1 MLLTVKRTNFTEES
15 TIGELFIDGKF
26 FCYTLEDKDRGL
38 TDSMSLAEIKLRKI
52 FGITCIPYGKY
63 KVVLSMSPKF
73 GKILPE
79 IQGVKGYSG
88 IRIHTGN
95 TAKDSLGCLLVGKK
109 KAFNQIFESTAAM
122 RELMLMLD
130 KANDAWI
137 EFVK

>member
-52 FGITCIPYGKY
+52 FGVTCIPYGKY

-95 TAKDSLGCLLVGKK
+95 TAKNSLGCLLVGKK

-122 RELMLMLD
+122 RELMLLLD
-130 KANDAWI
+130 KANDVWI

>member
-1 MLLTVKRTNFTEES
+1 MLLTVKRTNFTEDS

-73 GKILPE
+73 GKVLPE

-122 RELMLMLD
+122 RELMLLLD
-130 KANDAWI
+130 KANDVWI

>member
-52 FGITCIPYGKY
+52 FGVTCIPYGKY

-122 RELMLMLD
+122 RELMLLLD
-130 KANDAWI
+130 KANDVWI

>member
-122 RELMLMLD
+122 RELMLLLD
-130 KANDAWI
+130 KANDVWI

>member
-73 GKILPE
+73 GKVLPE